1 MSTYENEVPT
11 DNSYVSRQGSKGE
24 PLGVV
29 SDETRIEDPIDAQTA
44 DSDQQL
50 ERDDKDAINEDNIIN
65 ERTRGAKPEG
75 SYQEPGD
82 EEGLPADDGTS
93 KGAY

>member
-1 MSTYENEVPT
+1 MSSYENEVPS
-11 DNSYVSRQGSKGE
+11 DNSYVSRQGHKNE

-29 SDETRIEDPIDAQTA
+29 SDETKIEDPVDSRTA

-50 ERDDKDAINEDNIIN
+50 ERDDKEAINEDNIIGQ
-65 ERTRGAKPEG
+65 RTRHAKPEG

-82 EEGLPADDGTS
+82 EEGLPTDSGRS
-93 KGAY
+93 QGAY